1 MNSLPVAE
9 PFDWCGDTRCDCG
22 VWDWWFGVGQNP
34 YPVQYGAGKVEVK
47 LYEAWDEWKTRGGSL
62 GIQQSIEILEKLGL
76 KEPNAGGF
84 KEAST
89 NFSDINQNMF
99 FWNTSNWRLT
109 RITLNF

>member
-1 MNSLPVAE
+1 MATRVAI
-9 PFDWCGDTRCDCG
+9 
-22 VWDWWFGVGQNP
+22 VGSGIGGL
-34 YPVQYGAGKVEVK
+34 VLAKTLTQYGAGKVEVK

-89 NFSDINQNMF
+89 NFSTVYNMSFCF

-109 RITLNF
+109 RITVNF